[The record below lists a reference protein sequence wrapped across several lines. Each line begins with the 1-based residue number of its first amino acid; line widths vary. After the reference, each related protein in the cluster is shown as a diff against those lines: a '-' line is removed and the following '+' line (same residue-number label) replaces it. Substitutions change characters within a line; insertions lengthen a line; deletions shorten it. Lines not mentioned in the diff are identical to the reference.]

1 MTIWSIAVY
10 LLLPFVLFNL
20 VWRGIRYP
28 AYWFR
33 WPERF
38 GYLEPMRGQRVIW
51 VHAVSVGE
59 VRSAAE
65 LVNELADRYPRQHSS

>member
-1 MTIWSIAVY
+1 MTLWSIAVY
-10 LLLPFVLFNL
+10 CLLPFVLLNL

-38 GYLEPMRGQRVIW
+38 GYVSPMRDQRVIW
-51 VHAVSVGE
+51 LQRATKIAKIVKL
-59 VRSAAE
+59 SA
-65 LVNELADRYPRQHSS
+65 RR